1 MLTGCAKAP
10 EHKEAKNLVLVSVEP
25 YVDVVQALC
34 GDTVQVKCVLPPHV
48 DPHNW
53 EPKLTDLSGYDHA
66 SIWFTIGEGFESSLR
81 KVLPTD
87 LQIISLAEGV
97 ETLHAA
103 CNCGIDTHFWLDPLT
118 LAKQAERIA
127 TTLHVSPKEFVAKLK
142 KQDQALKKALKPA
155 QGKIMVTSH
164 GAFTYF
170 CHRYKIEQFVIEPEE
185 GKEPLPKYL
194 TQLATTLR
202 KEKERILGI
211 FTQPQHSNK
220 AATILSND
228 LHIPMYEVDPY
239 KKNVFETWMELEKD
253 LTRD

>member
-1 MLTGCAKAP
+1 M
-10 EHKEAKNLVLVSVEP
+10 
-25 YVDVVQALC
+25 
-34 GDTVQVKCVLPPHV
+34 
-48 DPHNW
+48 
-53 EPKLTDLSGYDHA
+53 
-66 SIWFTIGEGFESSLR
+66 R
-81 KVLPTD
+81 
-87 LQIISLAEGV
+87 
-97 ETLHAA
+97 
-103 CNCGIDTHFWLDPLT
+103 
-118 LAKQAERIA
+118 
-127 TTLHVSPKEFVAKLK
+127 
-142 KQDQALKKALKPA
+142 
-155 QGKIMVTSH
+155 
-164 GAFTYF
+164 
-170 CHRYKIEQFVIEPEE
+170 IEQFVIEPEE